1 MDWFSAT
8 WVRGERERGE
18 GGGRG
23 RREGADAQEAHLYA
37 FPLITGRG
45 QWLPL
50 HNGFA
55 SASHLL
61 PASLGEEEVEEEEEW
76 RDGHQKLL
84 VSKPNMAMR
93 GHTHTHK
100 CARTHTHE
108 CQSATEQHDWSWD
121 KHLSHCQG
129 PSRKTQAYAKG
140 IRGAWAPG
148 LNSASQPKKLLRGAL
163 RQKRLC
169 PTSNIC
175 YALLS
180 PQNPTY
186 HPFSVG
192 LHYTVR
198 TGGSW
203 LQMLLNS
210 VSQSKVPVLSSF
222 KPTRRAYWV
231 VS

>member
-1 MDWFSAT
+1 MASLLLPTSCLLPW
-8 WVRGERERGE
+8 
-18 GGGRG
+18 G
-23 RREGADAQEAHLYA
+23 RRRWRKRRSGETGTKNCWLANQTWPCGDTHAHA
-37 FPLITGRG
+37 RT
-45 QWLPL
+45 
-50 HNGFA
+50 
-55 SASHLL
+55 
-61 PASLGEEEVEEEEEW
+61 
-76 RDGHQKLL
+76 
-84 VSKPNMAMR
+84 
-93 GHTHTHK
+93 HTHT
-100 CARTHTHE
+100 RERTHE
-108 CQSATEQHDWSWD
+108 CQSATEQCDWSWD

-140 IRGAWAPG
+140 IRGARALG

-186 HPFSVG
+186 HPFSVC
-192 LHYTVR
+192 LHYTVG

-203 LQMLLNS
+203 LQTLLNS
-210 VSQSKVPVLSSF
+210 VSQSKVSVLSSF
-222 KPTRRAYWV
+222 KLTCRTYWV